1 MSGLSIGP
9 RTPSLGSPGSTSATA
24 PAEGSKSASETVKPG
39 IPLEHAA
46 SPASHQAADQVSSLS
61 TRSIRTGSDPHIGMD
76 AEREKVRTAFV
87 SALKEKYGQSISDAV
102 ARHMVTKLSM
112 ANASDKNTKIASEI
126 AQHVVEILKARKAGI
141 NASTSNGAGNT
152 QVAQNPLDQHK
163 DQVLNTQRSIAQT
176 QIERHQGVL
185 QELQTNLA
193 STQRRLRELNGT
205 GNSQANSSEG
215 HTDNDRSGPI
225 PTEIHLP
232 KSINVREMA
241 RLYDQERELTK
252 RIDQETALLAASL
265 ERLDRL
271 NADAS
276 GANSAAAAADQT
288 SRPRANAISVS
299 DQKAPVEDHAE
310 AAQAQTRRPRA
321 NAFSESNEKA
331 PGESNAA
338 AAADQTRRPRAN
350 AFSLGDASAPAINA
364 QLPAAQVPVAQAAT
378 DQVPA
383 EVSTPPVSARQLSES
398 ENSLTQYES
407 ERTASKALDLDAQ
420 RAALKPTKTNAH
432 KEDPRPAEPTEAQRM
447 QEAIFNK
454 ARQRSESEPR

>member
-24 PAEGSKSASETVKPG
+24 PAEGIKNAGETVKPES
-39 IPLEHAA
+39 PAAHAA
-46 SPASHQAADQVSSLS
+46 SPASQQAADQVSSLS
-61 TRSIRTGSDPHIGMD
+61 TRSVRTGSDAHIGMD
-76 AEREKVRTAFV
+76 AERDKVRTAFV

-102 ARHMVTKLSM
+102 ARHMVTKLNIAS
-112 ANASDKNTKIASEI
+112 ASDKDTKIALEI

-141 NASTSNGAGNT
+141 NPSASNGASGT

-163 DQVLNTQRSIAQT
+163 DEVLNTQRSIAQT
-176 QIERHQGVL
+176 QVERHQGVL
-185 QELQTNLA
+185 QELQTNLE
-193 STQRRLRELNGT
+193 STQRRLRELNGV
-205 GNSQANSSEG
+205 GANQASSPVSRG
-215 HTDNDRSGPI
+215 DVDRSGASQN
-225 PTEIHLP
+225 EMQLP

-276 GANSAAAAADQT
+276 GANNAAAGTDQT
-288 SRPRANAISVS
+288 RRPRANAISVS
-299 DQKAPVEDHAE
+299 D
-310 AAQAQTRRPRA
+310 
-321 NAFSESNEKA
+321 EKA

-350 AFSLGDASAPAINA
+350 AFSVGDASAPAIDA
-364 QLPAAQVPVAQAAT
+364 QVPAAQVPAAQVPVAQAAT

-383 EVSTPPVSARQLSES
+383 EVSKPPVAARQRSAS
-398 ENSLTQYES
+398 DNSLTQYES